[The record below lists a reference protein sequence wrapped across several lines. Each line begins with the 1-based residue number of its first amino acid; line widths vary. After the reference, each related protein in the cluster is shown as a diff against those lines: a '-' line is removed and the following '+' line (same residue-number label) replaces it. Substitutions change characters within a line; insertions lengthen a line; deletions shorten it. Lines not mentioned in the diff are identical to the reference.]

1 MSEDEDRC
9 VERWVG
15 TPPALPLRVLV
26 PSGIAELPGT
36 HDLGADPRAVQPRE
50 GAEHRDCDRRAV
62 ASAPAAEQVHAPDR
76 EERHVDDGA
85 EEIEDAE
92 DRAVPSVGRT
102 CRERARRHGEQG
114 GGDAPRQLVAPP
126 PRQPALERRQ
136 AEGERH

>member
-1 MSEDEDRC
+1 MTGDR
-9 VERWVG
+9 VG
-15 TPPALPLRVLV
+15 QGRGGHHA
-26 PSGIAELPGT
+26 G
-36 HDLGADPRAVQPRE
+36 RE
-50 GAEHRDCDRRAV
+50 GRKHRDRDHGPV
-62 ASAPAAEQVHAPDR
+62 TGAPAAEQVHAPDR

-114 GGDAPRQLVAPP
+114 EGDAPRQLVAPP

-136 AEGERH
+136 AEGERHQPRAGAECGLCHRRAERRVMSSRT